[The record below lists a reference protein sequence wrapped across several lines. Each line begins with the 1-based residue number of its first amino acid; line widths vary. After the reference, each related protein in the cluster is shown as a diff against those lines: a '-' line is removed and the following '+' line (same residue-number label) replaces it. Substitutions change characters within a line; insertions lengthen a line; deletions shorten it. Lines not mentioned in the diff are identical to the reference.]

1 MYCIATSIILMLLLD
16 DDRIQDMLYQMS
28 QIPEVSASVHL
39 SGYGDITSGPA
50 AGGMSTSLVIDQK
63 LIIAQCRN

>member
-1 MYCIATSIILMLLLD
+1 MLLLD

-28 QIPEVSASVHL
+28 QIPEVPVSVQL

-50 AGGMSTSLVIDQK
+50 AGSMSTLLVIDQK